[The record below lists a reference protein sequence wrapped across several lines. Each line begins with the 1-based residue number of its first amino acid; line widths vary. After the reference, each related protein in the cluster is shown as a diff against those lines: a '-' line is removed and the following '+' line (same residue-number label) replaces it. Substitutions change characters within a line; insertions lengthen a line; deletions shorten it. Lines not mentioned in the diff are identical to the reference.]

1 MALPGMIGEIYLA
14 GVQIAKGY
22 LNLPNETKDRFLT
35 DTICRNGEQMY
46 KTGDRGYWN
55 ELGEIVCLGR
65 NDRQIKLRGY
75 RLDMNDLEI
84 RIAKA
89 MPTLEGIAISRRG
102 DHLVAMV
109 QPAST
114 DTKDLLSRV
123 AAIIPSYAL
132 PQQIIAVD
140 QLPTT
145 SAGKIDY
152 AAISRNSTAISIREA
167 GIPRTATERAV
178 AGAFRS
184 ILNLGEDTTVT
195 LGSSFVDL
203 GGHSLQQLS
212 LAKLLTKTFDL
223 QIPLRLIIERPGL
236 GDLAKGIDDHKTAHK
251 PITPPT
257 YSLGQQQVS
266 PIENEWLQKYDVD
279 AGSSCFNVSFIS
291 SFDGRAVDRRVLT
304 EAWNTVLAR
313 HKLLR
318 SKYVSRRARPPIRR
332 FASCAP
338 QAERVDR
345 LDLWAEVNRPFQVDR
360 TNPARVFVTKD
371 RLIVILSHIVAD
383 YTTLAILLREAS
395 AVYNGQQ
402 LEPISR
408 SYSDVDV
415 WYRNVPPCYLDFWS
429 TYLKD
434 CPGSPLILGRQQE
447 RSGCRGISTVSSID
461 SHAFQGMLQFSQN
474 AKISLHQLVTGAVAI
489 CLQLDSPET
498 DIVVGNPYMNRNSD
512 EDLETVGLF
521 LEPLPIRIKYG
532 LPSDDSTNEVP
543 ETYIQAVRR
552 SSQAALAN
560 VMPWH
565 QLLDHLS
572 IRPTYPDHPLLDVMV
587 SFHDHRQSVD
597 LEMAAPDFE
606 SCFIWSE
613 GAKFKLMCEFTAISD
628 TKLLLRLEHDTE
640 CISASEIQR
649 IQTLIPQALA
659 LLSQSI
665 PHDEIKRRLSAGEES
680 TYHQVMDTNQIFGK
694 RLCDIE

>member
-1 MALPGMIGEIYLA
+1 MVQPGMVGEIYLA

-22 LNLPNETKDRFLT
+22 LNLPKETQDRFLT

-65 NDRQIKLRGY
+65 SDRQIKLRGY
-75 RLDMNDLEI
+75 RLDLNDLEI
-84 RIAKA
+84 RIGKA
-89 MPTLEGIAISRRG
+89 MPALEGVAICRRG
-102 DHLVAMV
+102 DHLVAVV

-114 DTKDLLSRV
+114 NSKDLLSRI
-123 AAIIPSYAL
+123 AKTLPSYAV
-132 PQQIIAVD
+132 PQQITAVD
-140 QLPTT
+140 RMPTT

-152 AAISRNSTAISIREA
+152 TAISRNSTAIPIGQA
-167 GIPRTATERAV
+167 GTPTTSTEKAV
-178 AGAFRS
+178 AGAFHS
-184 ILNLGEDTTVT
+184 VLNVGEETTVT
-195 LGSSFVDL
+195 LRSNFVDL

-212 LAKLLTKTFDL
+212 LTKLLTKVFNL
-223 QIPLRLIIERPGL
+223 QIPLRLIIEYPGL
-236 GDLAKGIDDHKTAHK
+236 GDLAKGTDDLKSTKK
-251 PITPPT
+251 PIMPLT

-266 PIENEWLQKYDVD
+266 PIENEWLQKYNVD
-279 AGSSCFNVSFIS
+279 AGSSSFNVSFIS
-291 SFDGRAVDRRVLT
+291 SFEEGAVDRHVLT

-313 HKLLR
+313 HQLLR

-332 FASCAP
+332 YASCAP
-338 QAERVDR
+338 QAERVSH
-345 LDLWAEVNRPFQVDR
+345 LDLWAEVNRPFQVER
-360 TNPARVFVTKD
+360 ANPARVFVTKD

-415 WYRNVPPCYLDFWS
+415 WYRPVPPCYLDFWS
-429 TYLKD
+429 AYLKD
-434 CPGSPLILGRQQE
+434 CPDSSPLLGRQQE
-447 RSGCRGISTVSSID
+447 RSGCCGVSAVSSIE
-461 SHAFQGMLQFSQN
+461 SHVFQGMLLFSQS

-521 LEPLPIRIKYG
+521 LEPLPIRIKYS
-532 LPSDDSTNEVP
+532 LPSDDNTDEAS

-560 VMPWH
+560 AMPWH

-572 IRPTYPDHPLLDVMV
+572 IHPTYPDHPLLDVMV
-587 SFHDHRQSVD
+587 SFHDNRQSFD

-606 SCFIWSE
+606 SCFVWSE
-613 GAKFKLMCEFTAISD
+613 GSKFKLMCEFTAISN
-628 TKLLLRLEHDTE
+628 TKLLLRLEYDTE
-640 CISASEIQR
+640 CISATEIQR
-649 IQTLIPQALA
+649 IQTLIPQALS

-665 PHDEIKRRLSAGEES
+665 AHDEIKRRLSAGDES
-680 TYHQVMDTNQIFGK
+680 ICHQVMDTSQVFGK
-694 RLCDIE
+694 RLCDIK